1 MYLNDKIE
9 NHFRIDVNQRKALSK
24 LGLVT
29 ISDLLFYFPFRYT
42 SISEFRHINT
52 LEDGELVT
60 IIGKVSNLKIK
71 KGFKSKIPMGQ
82 ATITDITGSINVI
95 WFHQPY
101 LAKMLKEDS
110 TVKVTG
116 KVSISKTYGLT
127 LTNPEISK
135 EDVLPIDVSDSLFN
149 QTEDAS
155 RFGFPVYGET
165 KGLTSKWIY
174 HAINKILKQDFIKQI
189 QDYLPK
195 EILDKYKLPSLHTA
209 LIWIH
214 TPLKKEHAEIARKRF
229 AFEEVFFIQ
238 LSRLQERKKYEELYS
253 YKLKIDNDD
262 IKDFTSRFPFSPT
275 DAQKNTIKT
284 ILEDLKNDK
293 PMSRLIEGDVG
304 SGKTFVA
311 ATIAYAVIKNH
322 PVGLDFGNVQV
333 AYMAP
338 TEVLATQLFENFVN
352 YFDHTGISIGLI
364 TSSGCRKFPSKSAS
378 WENGSQI
385 RTWTSISRNQLLK
398 WIKNGE
404 IPIVIGTHSLISKS
418 VDFEDLGLVII
429 DEQHRFGTNQRM
441 KLAKKE
447 GHSPHYLSMT
457 ATPIP
462 RTLALTIYGDLD
474 LSIIDEMPA
483 GRKKVITEIIP
494 ENKREQS
501 YEKIRLELEAGRQLY
516 VICPKIEEQDGEIVT
531 SERLVSATARTRG
544 ISQQGNIR
552 ALRSNNLEV
561 KSVLSEAKRLK
572 KDVFPNYEIAT
583 MHSKMSKQKKEQVM
597 KNFEEHKIDILVS
610 TSVIEVGVN
619 VPNATVIIIEGA
631 ERFGLAQLHQL
642 RGRVIR
648 STYQSYCYLF
658 ANAKADKTIDR
669 LKALTKAT
677 NGFELAELDLQLRG
691 AGLLG
696 GDKQWGVSDL
706 AMEAMKNIKM
716 VEAARNE
723 AKDIIEKDKDLK
735 SFPILEK
742 ALKNKNLNLHFE

>member
-165 KGLTSKWIY
+165 KGITSKWIY
-174 HAINKILKQDFIKQI
+174 HAINKILKQDFVKEI

-238 LSRLQERKKYEELYS
+238 LSRLQERKRYEELYS

-275 DAQKNTIKT
+275 NAQKNTIKI

-648 STYQSYCYLF
+648 STHQSYCYLF